1 MRKYKWGILAPGNI
15 SIKFAKGLKVIP
27 EAELYAVGSRDLGRA
42 QAFADEYGFAKA
54 YGSYKEL
61 AEDADVDIIYV
72 ATPHPQHEEATIL
85 CLENGKAVLCEKPFA
100 ANKAQTQRMI
110 DCAIKNKVF
119 LMEAMW
125 SRFLPTFNK
134 VYELIADGAIGNV
147 NHITADFCFRTDV
160 NPQSRLFAPEL
171 AGGSLLD
178 IGVYNIALCSDIF
191 GKKPDKIQSYMDI
204 GTTGVDEKASV
215 MFNYIGGQSALLL
228 SAIRVSTTHE
238 AAIYGD
244 AGYIKL
250 PVYWCGSKLILN
262 NKDGTQEFDLPY
274 EATGYQF
281 EAIEAMEC
289 LEKGLLES
297 PRMTLKETLEI
308 METLDQIRADNNLKY
323 PFE

>member
-1 MRKYKWGILAPGNI
+1 
-15 SIKFAKGLKVIP
+15 
-27 EAELYAVGSRDLGRA
+27 
-42 QAFADEYGFAKA
+42 
-54 YGSYKEL
+54 
-61 AEDADVDIIYV
+61 
-72 ATPHPQHEEATIL
+72 
-85 CLENGKAVLCEKPFA
+85 
-100 ANKAQTQRMI
+100 
-110 DCAIKNKVF
+110 
-119 LMEAMW
+119 
-125 SRFLPTFNK
+125 
-134 VYELIADGAIGNV
+134 
-147 NHITADFCFRTDV
+147 
-160 NPQSRLFAPEL
+160 
-171 AGGSLLD
+171 
-178 IGVYNIALCSDIF
+178 
-191 GKKPDKIQSYMDI
+191 MDI